1 MKKTTFWLM
10 AFCLILF
17 GWQAKSQTSC
27 ETAVALSDGY
37 SQTGITT
44 DGSQGWISAPGDTC
58 GVSWRLWGADDYV
71 FTYTAETAESLQ
83 LNMLVNST
91 GIVSG
96 MFTSCD
102 GTTISGCL
110 GATYAQTDGTIVLE
124 ANVNAGQTVYV
135 LVSEITGAT
144 GGLNFDVTSFNAT
157 EIACP
162 IPVDLAVSDITTKE
176 ATLSWT
182 AGSDETSWMYA
193 ILEGG
198 SEIPTE
204 ATGEITENTISLT
217 ELTPDTAYDF
227 YVKANCGEADG
238 ESEWAG
244 PVSFS
249 TLIACHVPTALQVA
263 DVTKT
268 TATMSWTAGG
278 DETEWYYVVQESGPG
293 QPIMASIKAE
303 TPSVALTDLSASTMY
318 EFYVKANCGEE
329 DGESEWVGPYYFATE
344 CDVFTEFYEDFESTT
359 GRDFPVCWQKVG
371 EAGDAYPQTSPVLEG
386 SRNLYM
392 KSSSETD
399 RAVVTLPTVSNA
411 NAGTHQLKMKVKATV
426 ASQVGQTLELGYLT
440 DLSDV
445 ETFVVISSI
454 TTTNLAIQEFVTV
467 PNNLPEGDITFAL
480 RTGVDSKN
488 IVVDAVAWEAKAAC
502 PMVTNV
508 TTTEITGDSIT
519 INWVDNGTATAWE
532 VAYGDSGFSIDEANV
547 MTAEALPFTVGEL
560 NAASTYDIYIRSSCG
575 DSQAS
580 AWFGPYTVKTI
591 CPVYDIYI
599 EDFSTANHQDYVG
612 VPELCW
618 TEGNNTD
625 IAEGPNG
632 ANGNWRASGFLGSGF
647 TGSMSFNFFN
657 DATEKDWLVSPALD
671 FSQESMGVTL
681 GLGMAQSGSGV
692 NGDEA
697 TMQDGDEIQL
707 LISED
712 DGETWTNVYTWTS
725 ENQPTNEKS
734 TLTIDL
740 SAYTSARTRLAFWGN
755 NGTVTPK
762 NYTFYIDDIAID
774 AYATL
779 SVNEAVVL
787 DDESFSFYPN
797 PVQHIL
803 TLQAKYDIETV
814 VVYNM
819 LGQEV
824 TSVAPN
830 QKKSQL
836 DMSHLPVGAYF
847 VKVSAQGVVK
857 TVRIIKK

>member
-1 MKKTTFWLM
+1 M
-10 AFCLILF
+10 AFFLILF

-58 GVSWRLWGADDYV
+58 GVNWRLWGADDYV

-83 LNMLVNST
+83 FNILVNST

-135 LVSEITGAT
+135 LVSEITGAI

-162 IPVDLAVSDITTKE
+162 IPVDLTVSDITTKE

-193 ILEGG
+193 ILESG

-217 ELTPDTAYDF
+217 ALTPDTAYDF

-249 TLIACHVPTALQVA
+249 TLIACHVPTALEVTDA
-263 DVTKT
+263 TKT

-293 QPIMASIKAE
+293 QPIMASVKVE

-329 DGESEWVGPYYFATE
+329 DGESEWAGPYYFATE
-344 CDVFTEFYEDFESTT
+344 CDVFTEFFEDFESTT

-399 RAVVTLPTVSNA
+399 RAVVALPAVSNA
-411 NAGTHQLKMKVKATV
+411 SAGTHQLKMKLRAIVPAQ
-426 ASQVGQTLELGYLT
+426 AGQTLEVGYLT
-440 DLSDV
+440 DVANADS
-445 ETFVVISSI
+445 FVVLSSTVATS
-454 TTTNLAIQEFVTV
+454 TTVQEFITI
-467 PNNLPEGDITFAL
+467 PQNMPEGTVTLAL
-480 RTGVDSKN
+480 RTGVLNKN
-488 IVVDAVAWEAKAAC
+488 LVVDDVSWELAPTC
-502 PMVTNV
+502 PAPGGLNV
-508 TTTEITGDSIT
+508 DNITVNSARL
-519 INWVDNGTATAWE
+519 NWVENGSATTWDIELGQEGFEPTGVPTLSGITENPYTLSALESAQSYALYLRSNCGEGDTSAW
-532 VAYGDSGFSIDEANV
+532 VGPYS
-547 MTAEALPFTVGEL
+547 FTTL
-560 NAASTYDIYIRSSCG
+560 CDIYTL
-575 DSQAS
+575 
-580 AWFGPYTVKTI
+580 PYNQ
-591 CPVYDIYI
+591 
-599 EDFSTANHQDYVG
+599 DFNEGAAFT
-612 VPELCW
+612 CW
-618 TEGNNTD
+618 TEGKDTD
-625 IAEGPNG
+625 IATGPNG
-632 ANGNWRASGFLGSGF
+632 SNGLWTNDGFLGDGRIGAVSY
-647 TGSMSFNFFN
+647 NFYGTN
-657 DATEKDWLVSPALD
+657 ANRDWLVSPTLD
-671 FSQESMGVTL
+671 L
-681 GLGMAQSGSGV
+681 SGGANGISFRAAIKARSDEDEDTMKA
-692 NGDEA
+692 GDEVR
-697 TMQDGDEIQL
+697 L

-712 DGETWTNVYTWTS
+712 DGITWETVYTFTS
-725 ENQPTNEKS
+725 DNQPSNTGDQMV
-734 TLTIDL
+734 IDL
-740 SAYTSARTRLAFWGN
+740 STYDSATAKLAFWSN
-755 NGTVTPK
+755 NGTVSPK
-762 NYTFYIDDIAID
+762 DYFFYIDDFTVD

-787 DDESFSFYPN
+787 DDESFKFYPN
-797 PVQHIL
+797 PVQNIL
-803 TLQAKYDIETV
+803 TLQAKHNIETV

-824 TSVAPN
+824 TSAAPN

-836 DMSHLPVGAYF
+836 DMSHLPIGAYF